1 MYHMR
6 LMNSNGTI
14 YAALHHAPG
23 IMRMIAMH
31 NWCAWF
37 TTNAFDVEKANVLV
51 ALVLFGA
58 LIWYYIHHARRG
70 RNLYIRPIAGLQ
82 SVHDAIG
89 RATELGKP
97 ILYVSG
103 IGDSGQVATIAA
115 MNILG
120 CIARD
125 VAEYDTT
132 LCVPCIDPIVMTIE
146 QELVKQ
152 SYLRA
157 GRPENYRK
165 DSIFYVS
172 SDQFA
177 YATAVSALMVR
188 EKPAANFFMGSF
200 AAEALLL
207 AEAGSSTGAIQI
219 AGTDASSQIPFF
231 VVACDY
237 TIIGEELYAAGA
249 YLSREPLLLGS
260 LKGQDIAK
268 LVIMVV
274 LIVGIVAATVCACIG
289 TPMPAWFLACFK
301 A

>member
-1 MYHMR
+1 MTATH
-6 LMNSNGTI
+6 
-14 YAALHHAPG
+14 P
-23 IMRMIAMH
+23 
-31 NWCAWF
+31 WWVWF
-37 TTNAFDVEKANVLV
+37 TTNAFDVEKTDVFV
-51 ALVLFGA
+51 ALLLFGA
-58 LIWYYIHHARRG
+58 LILYYIYHARRG

-97 ILYVSG
+97 ILYVPG
-103 IGDSGQVATIAA
+103 VGDSGQVATIAA

-120 CIARD
+120 CIAHD
-125 VAEYDTT
+125 VAEYDTA
-132 LCVPCIDPIVMTIE
+132 LCVPCMDPIGMTIA

-157 GRPENYRK
+157 GQPENYRK

-172 SDQFA
+172 NSQFSF
-177 YATAVSALMVR
+177 ATAVSGLIGR
-188 EKPAANFFMGSF
+188 DKPAANFFMGAF
-200 AAEALLL
+200 GAEALML
-207 AEAGSSTGAIQI
+207 AESGANTGAIQI
-219 AGTDASSQIPFF
+219 AATDSSAQIPFF

-268 LVIMVV
+268 LIIMVV
-274 LIVGIVAATVCACIG
+274 LVGGTLLATVYGCMG
-289 TPMPAWFLACFK
+289 MPMPAWILTCFK
-301 A
+301 M